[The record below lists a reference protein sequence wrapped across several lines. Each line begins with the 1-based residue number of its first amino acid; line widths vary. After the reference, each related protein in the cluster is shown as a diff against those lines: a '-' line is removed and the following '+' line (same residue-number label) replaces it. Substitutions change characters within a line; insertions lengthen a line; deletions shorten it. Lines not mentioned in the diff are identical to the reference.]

1 MLYLKWRIGVN
12 NSFSFL
18 RKAGAACALVCVFFS
33 LCSCSEKVP
42 SVTTRLV
49 TDGSNITDHSYNEK
63 AWTGI
68 LDFYHDE
75 WGEEKYF
82 ETRYDIVPCL
92 SPGLRYSTLKQAAE
106 AGVDLLV
113 LVSFTLSPVL
123 EIIAPGYPNQKFL
136 MIDGSCGGFPNVL
149 NITFATEEGSF
160 LVGAAAALQ
169 AQADGIN
176 NPIFGFIG
184 GVESDTI
191 TDFEVGYVQGIR
203 TIFPNAE
210 IYDFYVGDWSSPQIA
225 AKKAKEW
232 YDGKVYA
239 VYSAAGAS
247 GNGTIAQA
255 VAHRKS
261 GKNVWAIG
269 VDSDQINEG
278 SYGVGKSAV
287 LTSMLKN
294 VDKAV
299 IYGLSLV
306 EKGTF
311 ISGSQNLGLKEHG
324 VGYTVSN
331 PEFKLEVQKKLEEYN
346 VRIIAGD
353 LRLISTRNDNGM
365 VQKILD
371 TVIHQQEAE

>member
-1 MLYLKWRIGVN
+1 MFKNG
-12 NSFSFL
+12 FL
-18 RKAGAACALVCVFFS
+18 RTAGAAIALVGVLLS
-33 LCSCSEKVP
+33 LCSCAEKVP
-42 SVTTRLV
+42 SITTRLV

-63 AWTGI
+63 AWNGI

-82 ETRYDIVPCL
+82 ESRYDIVPCL
-92 SPGLRYSTLKQAAE
+92 DPGLRYSTLKQAAE

-136 MIDGSCGGFPNVL
+136 MIDGACEGFPNVL
-149 NITFATEEGSF
+149 NITFAAEEGSF

-169 AQADGIN
+169 AKEEGIN
-176 NPIFGFIG
+176 NPQFGFVG

-210 IYDFYVGDWSSPQIA
+210 VYDYYVGDWNSPQVA

-331 PEFKLEVQKKLEEYN
+331 PELRMEVQRKLEEFN
-346 VRIIAGD
+346 LRIIAGE
-353 LRLISTRNDNGM
+353 LKLVSTRNDKEAT
-365 VQKILD
+365 QKIID
-371 TVIHQQEAE
+371 TVVHQQEAE